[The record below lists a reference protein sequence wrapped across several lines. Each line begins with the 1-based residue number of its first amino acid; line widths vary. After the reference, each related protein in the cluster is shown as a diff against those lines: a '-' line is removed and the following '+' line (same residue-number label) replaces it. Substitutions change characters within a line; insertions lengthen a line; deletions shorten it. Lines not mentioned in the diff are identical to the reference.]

1 MWPVKRSI
9 AGRGTVLLAMGARAR
24 FASLR
29 NKVVDYFEV
38 NVFRMAGSMCDG
50 ARAIIQQELQL
61 GVKAGQSPGE
71 TKAAIWDRLTSR
83 GFTDKASVRLVED
96 DNKVMDLLDAL
107 WVDTEEAALSYINT
121 LVPTNTF
128 EALNEALF
136 AEFTDP
142 SLGDFVEGLEYS
154 AVLDETT
161 TVICRELNGLKLKA
175 DNEAWDTFRPP
186 NHYNCRSLLI
196 PITSIDGWDG
206 VEDELPAVEPQEGFC

>member
-1 MWPVKRSI
+1 
-9 AGRGTVLLAMGARAR
+9 
-24 FASLR
+24 
-29 NKVVDYFEV
+29 
-38 NVFRMAGSMCDG
+38 MAGNMSDG

-121 LVPTNTF
+121 LVTTNTF
-128 EALNEALF
+128 EALNEARF

-142 SLGDFVEGLEYS
+142 
-154 AVLDETT
+154 
-161 TVICRELNGLKLKA
+161 
-175 DNEAWDTFRPP
+175 
-186 NHYNCRSLLI
+186 
-196 PITSIDGWDG
+196 
-206 VEDELPAVEPQEGFC
+206 